1 MDTLL
6 VVLGKCHQQLYK
18 STLRAKV
25 NGYEFTRLLPPP
37 KGSGFPPTSAE
48 RILFMK
54 TLPMSQKDMETE
66 SKKVLMILALSV
78 LYGGITNWF
87 IIPYHL
93 YSGGILGMVQL
104 LRSLITEITGVQP
117 PFDYAGLLYYLVNIP
132 ILIIVQRM
140 MGRRYFVKTAIC
152 ISAQSLSMAL
162 IPIPAAP
169 LIDDTL
175 AACLLGGI
183 LRGVTIGLCLRFGSN
198 DGGMDLVG
206 IILINKDRKV
216 TVGQLGLIVNIIL
229 YVVLAMHY
237 DLTTAVYSM
246 ISSAM
251 MSYAL
256 DRFYSQG
263 INVEMH
269 IITRENPVKLEQA
282 ITSQLRR
289 SATTWQG
296 TGIYAGQPVHI
307 LYVVMN
313 KYEVHAL
320 RRLVRS
326 LDPGAFIIEN
336 AGVKVMGHFEKH
348 LS

>member
-1 MDTLL
+1 
-6 VVLGKCHQQLYK
+6 
-18 STLRAKV
+18 
-25 NGYEFTRLLPPP
+25 
-37 KGSGFPPTSAE
+37 
-48 RILFMK
+48 MK
-54 TLPMSQKDMETE
+54 KLPMSQEDMETE
-66 SKKVLMILALSV
+66 GKKVLMILLLSV

-93 YSGGILGMVQL
+93 YSGGILGTAQL
-104 LRSLITEITGVQP
+104 VRSIITEVTGVQP
-117 PFDYAGLLYYLVNIP
+117 PFDYAGLLYYLINVP
-132 ILIIVQRM
+132 VMLIVRRM
-140 MGRRYFVKTAIC
+140 MGRRYFVKTVIC

-162 IPIPAAP
+162 IPIPSAP
-169 LIDDTL
+169 LIDDAL
-175 AACLLGGI
+175 ASCLLGGI
-183 LRGVTIGLCLRFGSN
+183 LRGVTIGLSLQFGAN

-206 IILINKDRKV
+206 IILINKGHKI
-216 TVGQLGLIVNIIL
+216 TVGQLALIVNIIL
-229 YVVLAMHY
+229 YVVLAVHY

-251 MSYAL
+251 MSYTL

-269 IITRENPVKLEQA
+269 IITQEDPKQLEQA
-282 ITSQLRR
+282 IISQLHR

-296 TGIYAGQPVHI
+296 TGVYAGRPVHI

-320 RRLVRS
+320 RRLIRS
-326 LDPGAFIIEN
+326 FDPTAFIIEN